1 LKAKNIDVALALLE
15 ADLPTG
21 SYGEFVSETEPA
33 KGVIELRFN
42 CLMRG
47 YSGWHWLVT
56 LTQPDKR
63 KPATISE
70 LHLIASEDALL
81 APKWVPWSERLA
93 EFRQQLRAEG
103 KAKTDAEADELI
115 KSLVVS
121 DDPQANDSEADSN
134 DGSVQ
139 PPLKTRVRQRRIKHS
154 QDDEDQ
160 EPN

>member
-1 LKAKNIDVALALLE
+1 MKAKNKDLASDILRAELE
-15 ADLPTG
+15 EGT
-21 SYGEFVSETEPA
+21 YGDFVSATEPS
-33 KGVIELRFN
+33 KGVIELRFD

-47 YSGWHWLVT
+47 YKNWHWVVT

-63 KPATISE
+63 KPATFSE
-70 LHLIASEDALL
+70 INLLASEDALL

-93 EFRQQLRAEG
+93 EFRKQLREEG
-103 KAKTDAEADELI
+103 RAKTDAEADELI

-121 DDPQANDSEADSN
+121 DDPQSDQSEGDSDH
-134 DGSVQ
+134 GSVQ

-154 QDDEDQ
+154 QDSEDQ